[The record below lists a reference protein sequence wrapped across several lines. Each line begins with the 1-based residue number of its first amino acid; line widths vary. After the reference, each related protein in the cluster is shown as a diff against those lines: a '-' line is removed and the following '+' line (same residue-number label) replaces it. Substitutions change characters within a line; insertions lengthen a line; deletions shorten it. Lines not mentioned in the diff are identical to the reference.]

1 MGVVV
6 RRRTI
11 PLARV
16 IALICV
22 AHATACQVQCNHAE
36 EPKKTVSLRMT
47 GTGTPGATVTIDDQL
62 IGPLGS
68 VRARGVALPPGRHTV
83 TVENAGYFPF
93 DRIVEAPDNPDAK
106 PISIDVTLVK
116 VPD

>member
-1 MGVVV
+1 MKKT
-6 RRRTI
+6 RRL
-11 PLARV
+11 PLAR
-16 IALICV
+16 ALAFACIF
-22 AHATACQVQCNHAE
+22 HATACQVQCAHSE
-36 EPKKTVSLRMT
+36 EPKNTVSLHLT
-47 GTGTPGATVTIDDQL
+47 GTGTPGATVIVDDQL

-83 TVENAGYFPF
+83 TIENAGYFPF
-93 DRIVEAPDNPDAK
+93 DRIVEAPDNASAK

>member
-1 MGVVV
+1 M
-6 RRRTI
+6 RRAKKKRTLRLGRAFAFACI
-11 PLARV
+11 F
-16 IALICV
+16 
-22 AHATACQVQCNHAE
+22 HATACQVQCNRAE
-36 EPKKTVSLRMT
+36 EPKKTVSLRLT
-47 GTGTPGATVTIDDQL
+47 GTGTPGATVTIDEQL

-68 VRARGVALPPGRHTV
+68 VRARGVALPPGKHTL

-106 PISIDVTLVK
+106 PISVDVTLVK